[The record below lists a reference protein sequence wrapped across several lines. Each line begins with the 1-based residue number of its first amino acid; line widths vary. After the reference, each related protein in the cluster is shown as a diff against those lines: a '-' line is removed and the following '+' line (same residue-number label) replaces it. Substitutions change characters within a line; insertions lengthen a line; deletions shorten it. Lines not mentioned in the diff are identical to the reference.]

1 MRVNDS
7 PNGTLFLMPETTED
21 IDLIAYLEIN
31 EFLDQPKLS
40 KLTGQPYAVKRKD
53 IRKVLPLLQQVN
65 AKHPRG
71 IKLH

>member
-7 PNGTLFLMPETTED
+7 PNGTLFLYPETDDDKTLIQYLKD
-21 IDLIAYLEIN
+21 NDL
-31 EFLDQPKLS
+31 LDRPRLS
-40 KLTGQPYAVKRKD
+40 ELCGQLYAVKRKD